1 VTRQLT
7 KSRDFCQNYI
17 RDFHLRI
24 AQSQGKKTY
33 DLTCV
38 DLADGGGEDGG
49 SGEAH
54 VEVLLDR
61 EGRRHTHVP
70 DVQA

>member
-1 VTRQLT
+1 MTSISGR
-7 KSRDFCQNYI
+7 
-17 RDFHLRI
+17 
-24 AQSQGKKTY
+24 AQSQGKTC

-54 VEVLLDR
+54 VEVLLDC

-70 DVQA
+70 DIQA